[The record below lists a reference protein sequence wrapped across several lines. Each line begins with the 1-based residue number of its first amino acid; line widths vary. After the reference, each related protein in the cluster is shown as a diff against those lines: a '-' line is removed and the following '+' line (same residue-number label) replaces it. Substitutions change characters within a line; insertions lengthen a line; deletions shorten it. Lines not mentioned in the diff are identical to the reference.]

1 VAFLVFL
8 ARTARARIV
17 AADFRAGAHRLGRF
31 GLRRAGLIL
40 QIFLLALLA
49 AFDFTRDGG

>member
-1 VAFLVFL
+1 VAFLIFFPG
-8 ARTARARIV
+8 TARARIV
-17 AADFRAGAHRLGRF
+17 AAHFCARAHGLGRF
-31 GLRRAGLIL
+31 GLRRTSLIL